1 MFNPYRNKNWSDE
14 RYARECMKY
23 EAKHQCMLKNN
34 VIILRKKDI
43 DNLSI
48 DSFVKKD

>member
-1 MFNPYRNKNWSDE
+1 MINPYRNKNWSDE
-14 RYARECMKY
+14 RYNWECEKY
-23 EAKHQCMLKNN
+23 EAKHQCMITNN